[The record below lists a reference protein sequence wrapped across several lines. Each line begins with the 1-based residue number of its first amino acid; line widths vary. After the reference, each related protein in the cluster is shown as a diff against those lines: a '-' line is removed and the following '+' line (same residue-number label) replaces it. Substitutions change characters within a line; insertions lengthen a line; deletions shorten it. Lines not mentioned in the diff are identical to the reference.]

1 MRQDMQSD
9 FLFPAE
15 DFKIGDIEQ
24 WAERNSYFPL
34 VGVDEAGRGPW
45 AGPVVASA
53 VIFPAGDL
61 PSSLSLLNDSKQVR
75 ETVRQ
80 SLVEPIK
87 EHALAVGIGSIPAS
101 RIDQINILQATF
113 EAMSLAVNHALDVLS
128 KELRSQV
135 MLLIDGRQKIPNLL
149 YPQRALIK
157 GDARSWHIAA
167 ASIIAKVVRDQMMY
181 QAHSDYPQY
190 AFDRHKGYGTKVHQQ
205 ALAQHG
211 PCPIHRMSFK
221 PLKRWQAPD
230 LN

>member
-1 MRQDMQSD
+1 MQSD
-9 FLFPAE
+9 SLFPVE
-15 DFKIGDIEQ
+15 DFKIGELEQ

-53 VIFPAGDL
+53 VIFPMGDL

-80 SLVEPIK
+80 SLMEPIK
-87 EHALAVGIGSIPAS
+87 EHALAVGVGSIPAS

-113 EAMSLAVNHALDVLS
+113 EAMRMAVNYALDTLS
-128 KELRSQV
+128 NDLRSHV
-135 MLLIDGRQKIPNLL
+135 MVLVDGRQKIPNIL

-167 ASIIAKVVRDQMMY
+167 ASIVAKVVRDQIMY
-181 QAHSDYPQY
+181 QAHKDYPLY
-190 AFDRHKGYGTKVHQQ
+190 AFDRHKGYGTKAHQQ
-205 ALAQHG
+205 ALAEHG

-221 PLKRWQAPD
+221 PLKKWHTPESS
-230 LN
+230 